1 MHQTPISFMI
11 KPVSAACDLACDYC
25 FYRDASLHRE
35 TAVHPLM
42 SKAVVDQLIG
52 KSLSSFQTITYIFQG
67 GEPTLA
73 GLPFFQY
80 FVDKVEQERRSESA
94 VHYALQTNGMHLD
107 QEWVA
112 FLKQHSFLVGVSFD
126 GMPRLHDLHRRDLL
140 GNGSARRVLQSIALL
155 QQEGVAF
162 NILSVVT
169 EDLAHNA
176 KPVYSYLLQRN
187 LLHQQYIPCINPLHG
202 GADLLHAS
210 SYGLFLK
217 ELFDLWYESLLHGVA
232 VHIRFFENLVM
243 MLGGY
248 PPESC
253 DMAGRCSPQYV
264 IESNGNVYPCDF
276 YALDEYLLGS
286 VISDDFPTFAQQAQ
300 TNHFLEHTEN
310 QIDSCSTCS
319 WSMLCRGGCKR
330 FRTSDGYRFC
340 PSMRTF
346 FPYAY
351 GRLQIIAQQ
360 KFASQKPS

>member
-1 MHQTPISFMI
+1 MHQTPISLMI